1 MVECILATL
10 PGENPTEQ
18 VVVVLLT
25 TPGQPSRVSLRQQS
39 WGEGIGWYTQTTI
52 DLGTDQVAGIR
63 AALGKSGA
71 KFGGSVP
78 ATTRPVPA
86 GLRLAQVESA

>member
-1 MVECILATL
+1 MTECILATL

-25 TPGQPSRVSLRQQS
+25 TPGQATRVSLRQQS

-52 DLGTDQVAGIR
+52 NLGTDQVAGLR
-63 AALGKSGA
+63 TALGKSGA
-71 KFGGSVP
+71 RFGGSTP
-78 ATTRPVPA
+78 ARPVPA